1 MHHVRTFPFVNDKH
15 NIIEALG
22 HQVSLASLSQTP
34 CLSPVSLVHTIDRS
48 WRWSQALMLMYAIT
62 LIIRGRA
69 DNDAI
74 WLDEWFPKE
83 GYGKPTHNIRVVL

>member
-1 MHHVRTFPFVNDKH
+1 
-15 NIIEALG
+15 
-22 HQVSLASLSQTP
+22 
-34 CLSPVSLVHTIDRS
+34 
-48 WRWSQALMLMYAIT
+48 MYAIT

-83 GYGKPTHNIRVVL
+83 GYGKQIHNVCSATDVSVLWLKWL